1 MKGALLEV
9 YRWLVL
15 GRDESA
21 GAGWGSY
28 LSYLADKSSTPRL
41 SRAWLSSLPATGKRE
56 RALFSLTSG
65 LMSNHN

>member
-21 GAGWGSY
+21 RG
-28 LSYLADKSSTPRL
+28 RL
-41 SRAWLSSLPATGKRE
+41 GQFPTWQTNPPPQTEPCMALIPPATGKE
-56 RALFSLTSG
+56 AGFFSDFWF
-65 LMSNHN
+65 NV